1 MTEASKVEGSWKG
14 MRKGAGAVSCGFGR
28 GGRDG
33 DILPSH
39 AGAGAGAWASY
50 ILLYLFHPFQGFQI

>member
-1 MTEASKVEGSWKG
+1 MTKASNVEGSRKG
-14 MRKGAGAVSCGFGR
+14 AWKGAGAVSCGFGR
-28 GGRDG
+28 DGRDG

-39 AGAGAGAWASY
+39 VRAGAGAYASY